1 MKFKKILKYILFLLP
16 WFLSSIL
23 SSSKYNYYNSLTV
36 PFFAPPKIIFPI
48 VWFVLFI
55 LIAYTVYK
63 VYPMS
68 DKAYK
73 KALFINYLSNQ
84 LFTILFFN
92 LENLFLSFVDTV
104 IVFMSSLYLYEA
116 TYNYDKAVSKYLIPY
131 IIWNLFAL
139 ILSLTITVMN

>member
-1 MKFKKILKYILFLLP
+1 MKFKKILKYILYLFP

-23 SSSKYNYYNSLTV
+23 SYKKNNYYNSLNL

-48 VWFVLFI
+48 VWSILFI
-55 LIAYTVYK
+55 LIAYTIYK
-63 VYPMS
+63 VYPTS

-73 KALFINYLSNQ
+73 KVLLINYLSNQ

-116 TYNYDKAVSKYLIPY
+116 TYNYDKSVSKYLIPY

>member
-23 SSSKYNYYNSLTV
+23 SSSKYNYYNSLNL
-36 PFFAPPKIIFPI
+36 PFFSPPKIIFPI

-63 VYPMS
+63 VYPTS

-92 LENLFLSFVDTV
+92 FENLFLSFVDTV

>member
-1 MKFKKILKYILFLLP
+1 MKFKKILKYILYLFP

-23 SSSKYNYYNSLTV
+23 PYKKYNYYNSLNL

-48 VWFVLFI
+48 VWSILFI
-55 LIAYTVYK
+55 LIAYTIYK
-63 VYPMS
+63 VYPTS

-73 KALFINYLSNQ
+73 KVLLINYLSNQ

-116 TYNYDKAVSKYLIPY
+116 TYNYDKSVSKYLIPY

>member
-1 MKFKKILKYILFLLP
+1 MKFKKLLKYILFLLP

-23 SSSKYNYYNSLTV
+23 SSNKYNYYNSLNL

-55 LIAYTVYK
+55 LIAYSVYK
-63 VYPMS
+63 VYSMS
-68 DKAYK
+68 DKTYK
-73 KALFINYLSNQ
+73 KVLFINYLSNQ

>member
-23 SSSKYNYYNSLTV
+23 SSSKYNYYNSLNL

-63 VYPMS
+63 VYPTS

-73 KALFINYLSNQ
+73 KAFFCGYSNR
-84 LFTILFFN
+84 F
-92 LENLFLSFVDTV
+92 
-104 IVFMSSLYLYEA
+104 YE
-116 TYNYDKAVSKYLIPY
+116 
-131 IIWNLFAL
+131 
-139 ILSLTITVMN
+139 

>member
-23 SSSKYNYYNSLTV
+23 SSSKYNYYNSLNL

-63 VYPMS
+63 VYPTS

-92 LENLFLSFVDTV
+92 LENLFLSFVGTV

>member
-1 MKFKKILKYILFLLP
+1 MECIINQCSINIKRIKKLNKIYTKDLEDFKITIGG
-16 WFLSSIL
+16 STI
-23 SSSKYNYYNSLTV
+23 
-36 PFFAPPKIIFPI
+36 
-48 VWFVLFI
+48 
-55 LIAYTVYK
+55 YK
-63 VYPMS
+63 VYPTS

-73 KALFINYLSNQ
+73 KVLLINYLSNQ

-116 TYNYDKAVSKYLIPY
+116 TYNYDKSVSKYLIPY

>member
-1 MKFKKILKYILFLLP
+1 MIDI
-16 WFLSSIL
+16 
-23 SSSKYNYYNSLTV
+23 
-36 PFFAPPKIIFPI
+36 
-48 VWFVLFI
+48 
-55 LIAYTVYK
+55 
-63 VYPMS
+63 
-68 DKAYK
+68 
-73 KALFINYLSNQ
+73 INYLSNQ

-116 TYNYDKAVSKYLIPY
+116 TYNYDKSVSKYLIPY

>member
-1 MKFKKILKYILFLLP
+1 MKFKKILKYILYLFP

-23 SSSKYNYYNSLTV
+23 SYKKYNYYNSLNL

-48 VWFVLFI
+48 VWSILFI
-55 LIAYTVYK
+55 LIAYTIYK
-63 VYPMS
+63 VYPTS

-73 KALFINYLSNQ
+73 KVLLINYLSNQ

-116 TYNYDKAVSKYLIPY
+116 TYTYDKSVSKYLIPY